1 MLKIRFNRTGKKN
14 QASYRLVLQEH
25 TVAPGGRHIEVMGS
39 HNPHTK
45 QTVLRTE
52 RIQYWMGQGAQLS
65 PTVHNLLVKEGVIE
79 GKKFA
84 VKMDRPVKKEEP
96 VAEEAKAEE
105 VPAEAVAETV
115 VPEET
120 STATVVE
127 MPVVVAE
134 AVAPEEEVKEEIPAE
149 AAAEETKE
157 KIAK

>member
-1 MLKIRFNRTGKKN
+1 MLKIRFNRTGKRN

-79 GKKFA
+79 GKKIV
-84 VKMDRPVKKEEP
+84 VKMDRPVKEEV
-96 VAEEAKAEE
+96 VAEEVKAEE
-105 VPAEAVAETV
+105 TPAEVAVKEEVVTETPV
-115 VPEET
+115 EET
-120 STATVVE
+120 PEVIET
-127 MPVVVAE
+127 PVVAE
-134 AVAPEEEVKEEIPAE
+134 
-149 AAAEETKE
+149 E
-157 KIAK
+157 KTEKAK

>member
-1 MLKIRFNRTGKKN
+1 MLKIRFNRTGKRN

-79 GKKFA
+79 GKKIV
-84 VKMDRPVKKEEP
+84 VKMDRPVKEEAAVEEVKVEEAP
-96 VAEEAKAEE
+96 VEEAKE
-105 VPAEAVAETV
+105 VEAVAETL
-115 VPEET
+115 
-120 STATVVE
+120 VE
-127 MPVVVAE
+127 APVEAVEAPVAE
-134 AVAPEEEVKEEIPAE
+134 EKTEEVK
-149 AAAEETKE
+149 
-157 KIAK
+157 

>member
-1 MLKIRFNRTGKKN
+1 MLKIRFNRTGKRN

-79 GKKFA
+79 GKKIV
-84 VKMDRPVKKEEP
+84 VKMDRPVVAVVEEAVVEEVKGEVVAETP
-96 VAEEAKAEE
+96 VEETPKVTETPVVAEENI
-105 VPAEAVAETV
+105 
-115 VPEET
+115 
-120 STATVVE
+120 
-127 MPVVVAE
+127 
-134 AVAPEEEVKEEIPAE
+134 EEVK
-149 AAAEETKE
+149 
-157 KIAK
+157 

>member
-1 MLKIRFNRTGKKN
+1 MLKIRFNRTGKRN

-79 GKKFA
+79 GKKIV
-84 VKMDRPVKKEEP
+84 VKMDRPVK
-96 VAEEAKAEE
+96 EEAVVEE
-105 VPAEAVAETV
+105 VKVEEAPVEEATEVEAVAET
-115 VPEET
+115 P
-120 STATVVE
+120 VE
-127 MPVVVAE
+127 APAE
-134 AVAPEEEVKEEIPAE
+134 AVEVPV
-149 AAAEETKE
+149 AEEKTE
-157 KIAK
+157 EAK

>member
-1 MLKIRFNRTGKKN
+1 MLKIRFNRTGKRN

-79 GKKFA
+79 GKKIA
-84 VKMDRPVKKEEP
+84 KKMERPVKEEP
-96 VAEEAKAEE
+96 AVAEVIVDKSVVEETKVEE
-105 VPAEAVAETV
+105 VPAEVAEEVVQVAETPV
-115 VPEET
+115 EEKI
-120 STATVVE
+120 
-127 MPVVVAE
+127 
-134 AVAPEEEVKEEIPAE
+134 EEVK
-149 AAAEETKE
+149 
-157 KIAK
+157 

>member
-1 MLKIRFNRTGKKN
+1 MLKIRFNRTGKRN

-79 GKKFA
+79 GKKIV
-84 VKMDRPVKKEEP
+84 VKMDRPVVA
-96 VAEEAKAEE
+96 VAEEAVVEEVKAEE
-105 VPAEAVAETV
+105 VPAEAVAAETPV
-115 VPEET
+115 EET
-120 STATVVE
+120 PEVIET
-127 MPVVVAE
+127 PVVAE
-134 AVAPEEEVKEEIPAE
+134 EKTEKVK
-149 AAAEETKE
+149 
-157 KIAK
+157 

>member
-1 MLKIRFNRTGKKN
+1 MLKIRFNRTGKRN

-79 GKKFA
+79 GKKIV
-84 VKMDRPVKKEEP
+84 VKMDRPTAVATDVASVVEEP
-96 VAEEAKAEE
+96 V
-105 VPAEAVAETV
+105 V
-115 VPEET
+115 
-120 STATVVE
+120 
-127 MPVVVAE
+127 
-134 AVAPEEEVKEEIPAE
+134 EEEVVKEAPVVEAE
-149 AAAEETKE
+149 ASVDAVDAPAAEEKGE
-157 KIAK
+157 KAA

>member
-1 MLKIRFNRTGKKN
+1 MLKIRFNRTGKRN

-79 GKKFA
+79 GKKIV
-84 VKMDRPVKKEEP
+84 VKMDRPVVA
-96 VAEEAKAEE
+96 VAEEAVVEEVKAEAASAE
-105 VPAEAVAETV
+105 VVETPV
-115 VPEET
+115 EET
-120 STATVVE
+120 PEVIET
-127 MPVVVAE
+127 PVVAE
-134 AVAPEEEVKEEIPAE
+134 
-149 AAAEETKE
+149 E
-157 KIAK
+157 KIEAVK

>member
-1 MLKIRFNRTGKKN
+1 MLKIRFNRTGKRN

-79 GKKFA
+79 GKKIV
-84 VKMDRPVKKEEP
+84 VKMDRPVVA
-96 VAEEAKAEE
+96 VAEEAVVEEVKAEAAS
-105 VPAEAVAETV
+105 AEAVETPV
-115 VPEET
+115 EET
-120 STATVVE
+120 PEVIET
-127 MPVVVAE
+127 PVVAE
-134 AVAPEEEVKEEIPAE
+134 
-149 AAAEETKE
+149 E
-157 KIAK
+157 KIEAVK

>member
-39 HNPHTK
+39 YNPHTK

-65 PTVHNLLVKEGVIE
+65 PTVHNLLVKEGMIQ

-84 VKMDRPVKKEEP
+84 VKMDRPAPVATPAEEPVVEVVKGEAPVAEVTEALEEVVSAP
-96 VAEEAKAEE
+96 VAEEK
-105 VPAEAVAETV
+105 T
-115 VPEET
+115 
-120 STATVVE
+120 
-127 MPVVVAE
+127 
-134 AVAPEEEVKEEIPAE
+134 EEVK
-149 AAAEETKE
+149 
-157 KIAK
+157 

>member
-1 MLKIRFNRTGKKN
+1 MLKIRFNRTGKRN

-79 GKKFA
+79 GKKIV
-84 VKMDRPVKKEEP
+84 VKMDRPVVA
-96 VAEEAKAEE
+96 VAEEAVVEEVKAEAAS
-105 VPAEAVAETV
+105 AEAVETPV
-115 VPEET
+115 EET
-120 STATVVE
+120 PEVIQT
-127 MPVVVAE
+127 PVVAE
-134 AVAPEEEVKEEIPAE
+134 
-149 AAAEETKE
+149 E
-157 KIAK
+157 KIEAVK

>member
-1 MLKIRFNRTGKKN
+1 MLKIRFNRTGKRN

-79 GKKFA
+79 GKKIV
-84 VKMDRPVKKEEP
+84 VKMDRPVKEEP
-96 VAEEAKAEE
+96 VAEVKAEE
-105 VPAEAVAETV
+105 VPAE
-115 VPEET
+115 
-120 STATVVE
+120 
-127 MPVVVAE
+127 VAE
-134 AVAPEEEVKEEIPAE
+134 AS
-149 AAAEETKE
+149 AEEKTE
-157 KIAK
+157 EAK